1 MQARSLLVVLVC
13 VGISACVPRLYQ
25 RETLAIDHREMDRFD
40 IRYDEFEGCLLKRPV
55 PVAYTLRRESYTL
68 DVDVHFGEN
77 NRAPS
82 LDVVLTDGH
91 NLSARFPDL
100 QAPPPATVEGSDA
113 RYRIGADLIRF
124 PSFQVEVLSDGR
136 VAGEEIIQV
145 RREHCRALAL
155 DRDASSAP

>member
-1 MQARSLLVVLVC
+1 MMVVLVC
-13 VGISACVPRLYQ
+13 AGLAACVPRLYQ
-25 RETLAIDHREMDRFD
+25 RETLAIDHREMERFD
-40 IRYDEFEGCLLKRPV
+40 IRYAEFDGCLLKRPV

-68 DVDVHFGEN
+68 DVEVHFGEN

-82 LDVVLTDGH
+82 LDVALTDGQ

-100 QAPPPATVEGSDA
+100 RATPQATVEGSDA

-136 VAGEEIIQV
+136 VAGEEIITV
-145 RREHCRALAL
+145 SRNHCRALSL
-155 DRDASSAP
+155 DRDTAATP